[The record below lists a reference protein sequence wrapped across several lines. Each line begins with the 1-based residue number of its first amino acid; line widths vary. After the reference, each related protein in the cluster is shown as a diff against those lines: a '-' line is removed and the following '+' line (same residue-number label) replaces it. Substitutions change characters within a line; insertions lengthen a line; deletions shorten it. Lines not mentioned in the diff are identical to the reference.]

1 MIRVICLVLVLVFAA
16 PAFCQEPINVMETIK
31 YLRPG
36 AKFMVWENDPTRI
49 VWNDTDQ
56 TQPTLAEIATA
67 WATVEKLLQD
77 KEAEEVIATTNQ
89 ELAGLAFAQLILT
102 EFPQLAKIE
111 DLTPEMIDTYL
122 TANPLDKNLMGKFM
136 KAFLFYIKT
145 QGGL

>member
-77 KEAEEVIATTNQ
+77 KEAEEV
-89 ELAGLAFAQLILT
+89 
-102 EFPQLAKIE
+102 
-111 DLTPEMIDTYL
+111 
-122 TANPLDKNLMGKFM
+122 TANPFDKNLMGKFM